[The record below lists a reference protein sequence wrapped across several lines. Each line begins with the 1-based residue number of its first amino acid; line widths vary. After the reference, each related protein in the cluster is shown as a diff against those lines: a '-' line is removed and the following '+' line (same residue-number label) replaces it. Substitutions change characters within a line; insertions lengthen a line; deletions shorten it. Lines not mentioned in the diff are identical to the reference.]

1 MFEIVHKQEVA
12 PNVHEVVFRAPD
24 IARKARPGQFVILMV
39 DEKSERVPYTLC
51 DWDREAGTVTLVVQE
66 MGQSSRKLVLLRT
79 SDAVAHLVGPLGTP
93 LEIERFG
100 TVALA
105 AGCYG
110 IGAILGIGRAMK
122 AAGNRVVALVE
133 ADSQYLHYFR
143 AELETVADELVQ
155 TTIDGSNGLK
165 GHAVD
170 VIQRKLEGG
179 EPLDRVIAVGCLFM
193 MMLAGNVTKPFGVKT
208 LVALNPIML
217 DGTGMCGACRVT
229 VGGQTLFACVD
240 GPFFDAHQVD
250 WGELRD
256 RRVAYSDEE
265 LQAVARTAV
274 VEPGSH
280 RGHACMA

>member
-1 MFEIVHKQEVA
+1 MFEIVRKQEVA
-12 PNVHEVVFRAPD
+12 PNVHEVVLRAPD

-66 MGQSSRKLVLLRT
+66 MGQSSRKLVLQRT
-79 SDAVAHLVGPLGTP
+79 GDAVAHLVGPLGTP

-110 IGAILGIGRAMK
+110 IGAILGIARAMK

-143 AELETVADELVQ
+143 AELQSFADELVQ

-170 VIQRKLEGG
+170 VIQRKLASG
-179 EPLDRVIAVGCLFM
+179 ESLDRVIAVGCLFM
-193 MMLAGNVTKPFGVKT
+193 MMLAGNATKPFGIKT

-274 VEPGSH
+274 VEPVSH
-280 RGHACMA
+280 RGHPCMA